1 LQTKQFFI
9 EANMSE
15 VPFPKFQQYVGK
27 DGQYYFRLKARNGE
41 TILASEG
48 YKSKAACK
56 NGIQSVRTNA
66 PNDARFLPKTA
77 QSGQFYFV
85 LRAANHQVIGT
96 SEMYT
101 TEKSRQNGIEAVKST
116 APTATVEEL

>member
-1 LQTKQFFI
+1 
-9 EANMSE
+9 MSE
-15 VPFPKFQQYVGK
+15 IPFPKFQQYVGK
-27 DGQYYFRLKARNGE
+27 DTQYYFRLKASNGE

-48 YKSKAACK
+48 YKSKAGCQ

-66 PNDARFLPKTA
+66 PDDARYLLKTA
-77 QSGQFYFV
+77 KNGQFYFV

-101 TEKSRQNGIEAVKST
+101 TEKNRQNGIEAVKST
-116 APTATVEEL
+116 APSAAVEVL